1 MFKYHLQ
8 FYWFMKKGV
17 LFVLLLASI
26 AFAQV
31 NVPYDSTYPNAPA
44 MGITRYS
51 DFPLDN
57 IHILRLQE
65 AATSLGGNV
74 SLLKADL
81 EQYNAGHKASQAQ
94 LDMKLSSIQAAMD
107 QFQRTVLAQLSSMQ
121 NSRDSISGLAVASP
135 DVQVPAQTS
144 FPPTLVALLGLN
156 VFLLLVVIILIFWLR
171 EQYYVHKETHKE
183 DHIHPAPQDLINYV
197 AHQLEHKRTVHEIR
211 MELANKGWTPSV
223 IEHAI
228 HAARER

>member
-1 MFKYHLQ
+1 
-8 FYWFMKKGV
+8 MKKGV
-17 LFVLLLASI
+17 LLVLLLAS
-26 AFAQV
+26 FVSAQV
-31 NVPYDSTYPNAPA
+31 NVPYDSVYPEAPA
-44 MGITRYS
+44 NKITRFS

-74 SLLKADL
+74 SILKDDL
-81 EQYNAGHKASQAQ
+81 EQYNAGHKQAQAQ
-94 LDMKLSSIQAAMD
+94 LDSKLSSLQSNME

-121 NSRDSISGLAVASP
+121 NSMGPVSGLAVAAP
-135 DVQVPAQTS
+135 QVQVPAQTS

-171 EQYYVHKETHKE
+171 EQYYSHKETHKE
-183 DHIHPAPQDLINYV
+183 DHIHPAPLDLINYV
-197 AHQLEHKRTVHEIR
+197 KHQLEHKKSQHDIR
-211 MELANKGWTPSV
+211 MELANKGWTPSI
-223 IEHAI
+223 IEHAL